1 MRDSPTRARYGLAR
15 ILSKRGLCSRT
26 EAARWIAAGRVR
38 VAGRIVRDAE
48 SPTTIDAEISVDS
61 EQAEFVIPLH
71 LMLNKRRGLITTR
84 SDEHGRATVYDCFAG
99 ASLPWVAPVGR
110 LDRASEGLLLFS
122 NDPGFAASITE
133 PAHGIDKTYHVQVEG
148 LPDSELLQ
156 QIEAGVVIDGDVWRA
171 KSAVV
176 LRSGAKNCWLE
187 IVLDEG
193 RNRQIRRMLDAL
205 GLPVLRLIR
214 VAIGALH
221 LGPLGKGQWRMLD
234 ATDIVALQLPR
245 LSDGA

>member
-84 SDEHGRATVYDCFAG
+84 ADEHGRATVYDCFAG
-99 ASLPWVAPVGR
+99 ASLPWIAPVGR
-110 LDRASEGLLLFS
+110 LDRASEGLLLMC
-122 NDPGFAASITE
+122 NDPVWAATITD
-133 PAHGIDKTYHVQVEG
+133 PAGQIDKTYHVQVAG
-148 LPDSELLQ
+148 LLDDSKLTSMNSGFESPDGLLK
-156 QIEAGVVIDGDVWRA
+156 A
-171 KSAVV
+171 KSVRV
-176 LRSGAKNCWLE
+176 LRTGGKNTWLE
-187 IVLDEG
+187 FVLDEG
-193 RNRQIRRMLDAL
+193 KNRHIRRMLQNQ
-205 GLPVLRLIR
+205 GIEVLRLIR
-214 VAIGALH
+214 VAIGGLALGE
-221 LGPLGKGQWRMLD
+221 LPKGQWR
-234 ATDIVALQLPR
+234 ALTQAELA
-245 LSDGA
+245 LLNHA